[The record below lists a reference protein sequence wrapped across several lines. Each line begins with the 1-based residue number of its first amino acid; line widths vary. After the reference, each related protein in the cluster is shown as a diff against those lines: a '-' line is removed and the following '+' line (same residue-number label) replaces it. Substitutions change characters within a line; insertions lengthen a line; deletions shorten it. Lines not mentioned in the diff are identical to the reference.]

1 MNGQVDL
8 QGRALLT
15 VSIRTAPDSAT
26 SPVEV
31 WIDTGFTGEL
41 WEQECFDRII
51 RDTDHLCRIVN
62 YIGNNPRVAGIS
74 DDKSFRWIDPEWQ
87 AAGWA
92 F

>member
-15 VSIRTAPDSAT
+15 VSIRTAPDAAT

-41 WEQECFDRII
+41 
-51 RDTDHLCRIVN
+51 
-62 YIGNNPRVAGIS
+62 NPRCVRAGS
-74 DDKSFRWIDPEWQ
+74 GRRR
-87 AAGWA
+87 
-92 F
+92 